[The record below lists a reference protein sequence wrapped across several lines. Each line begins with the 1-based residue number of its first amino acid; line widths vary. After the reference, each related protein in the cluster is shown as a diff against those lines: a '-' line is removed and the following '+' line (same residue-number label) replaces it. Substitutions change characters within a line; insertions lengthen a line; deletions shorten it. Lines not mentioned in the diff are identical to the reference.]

1 MNTTENRFYHTKPS
15 GELSTLTI
23 PWPSQSDL
31 VIDVRVINTRVSY
44 GRTDL
49 LVEPVAGK
57 GRVWVSKGKVK
68 AKKAKREPKEKAPPT
83 PIPDAID
90 L

>member
-1 MNTTENRFYHTKPS
+1 MNV
-15 GELSTLTI
+15 STLTI

-44 GRTDL
+44 GRTDY

-68 AKKAKREPKEKAPPT
+68 ARREK
-83 PIPDAID
+83 
-90 L
+90 